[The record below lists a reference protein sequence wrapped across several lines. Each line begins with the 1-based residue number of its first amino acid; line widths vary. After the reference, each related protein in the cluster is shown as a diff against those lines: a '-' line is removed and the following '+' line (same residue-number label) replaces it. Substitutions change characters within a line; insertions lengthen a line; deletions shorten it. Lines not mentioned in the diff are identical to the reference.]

1 MSGRVRANERVKPT
15 PDRIRH
21 IGSVTGG
28 IRVFVIG
35 PAEGMLSCGYQG
47 IGRLCDFSTIVKE
60 TMGLLASV

>member
-1 MSGRVRANERVKPT
+1 MNGHMWLNPITQSNIQILK
-15 PDRIRH
+15 DNQWH
-21 IGSVTGG
+21 
-28 IRVFVIG
+28 VIG